1 MKEKQQDIVL
11 QIEEHTE
18 ADESYYITASTVLNL
33 AKRALEIFE
42 SSQITEKR
50 QLLNFLLQNCR
61 LEGKKLMFTIRN
73 PFGAI
78 VTATENNSWLT
89 LVREV
94 RTNIMASKEYIYIP
108 DLATQVAV

>member
-1 MKEKQQDIVL
+1 MTQILRGWITKDDYDKKFKELKEKQQDIVL

-78 VTATENNSWLT
+78 VTATENHSWLG
-89 LVREV
+89 
-94 RTNIMASKEYIYIP
+94 Y
-108 DLATQVAV
+108 